1 MSKNSSKVAVILL
14 SAVLA
19 SGCFSSGEGGN
30 TPVPRTGGNTSPKPP
45 IVTNTP
51 KPEAVVKVVTLTP
64 DLSKRSNLNPNYISF
79 NTGFMFINPIEQEPE
94 VKVIMQQIAP
104 KVLRFP
110 GGTIGN
116 YYHPTGL
123 GYGLRPEETGP
134 KLSEIVKAQPQ
145 FKQNAIYH
153 FADVCKMAGSKVMFV
168 ANMLTGTVDEMLFC
182 LKFFKERN
190 IEIAGVEL
198 GNEFYFREYRET
210 FPDVETYIQKARV
223 FAVALKKFDSK
234 IPVAVVAADPTE
246 PNPKNEHAR
255 FMNRWNQILG
265 KESFYHA
272 YVPHLYP
279 KVKGCEE
286 QGGENLKAVFDCI
299 NVTLATDHFRYHEIV
314 TEHYKQFY
322 GNKKMWVT
330 EWNVDAANTTANTL
344 RHAAFVS
351 EFLMGLIDAN
361 NNNSNLIEHAFFHNL
376 GSNGY
381 AAPIFSLTHQKQVRY
396 LKRVGNIAYNTTYYP
411 FLYLSNLI
419 KSGAQR
425 LESKIQY
432 PAGTDNLSFV
442 ARTFI
447 SRDAKKIYVYFANKG
462 PQTVALDLG
471 VQNATASSIQAITGA
486 YPWSVAGLNGFY
498 LKQPGDVDLIKEL
511 KQNLPSGTANV
522 PAYAVGVLEYRLP

>member
-1 MSKNSSKVAVILL
+1 MSKNSSRVAVILL
-14 SAVLA
+14 SVVIM
-19 SGCFSSGEGGN
+19 SGCFSPGEGSSTTIPKAGE
-30 TPVPRTGGNTSPKPP
+30 NTSPKPP
-45 IVTNTP
+45 VVTTP
-51 KPEAVVKVVTLTP
+51 PKAEASVQLVTLTP
-64 DLSKRSNLNPNYISF
+64 ELSNRSNLNPNYISF

-361 NNNSNLIEHAFFHNL
+361 INNSNLIEHAFFHNL

-462 PQTVALDLG
+462 PQTVALDLR

-486 YPWSVAGLNGFY
+486 FPWSVAGLNGFY

-511 KQNLPSGTANV
+511 KQNLPSGTAKV